1 MGRRLARLKVR
12 RAAIFKSRLEV
23 PMSSRSSMYHSWC
36 VMSRRRVIS
45 PVRRLMRS
53 MVMAGDSIQ
62 W

>member
-12 RAAIFKSRLEV
+12 RA
-23 PMSSRSSMYHSWC
+23 
-36 VMSRRRVIS
+36 RVIS
-45 PVRRLMRS
+45 PVRRLVRS

>member
-1 MGRRLARLKVR
+1 
-12 RAAIFKSRLEV
+12 
-23 PMSSRSSMYHSWC
+23 MYHSWC
-36 VMSRRRVIS
+36 AMSLRVVIS

>member
-12 RAAIFKSRLEV
+12 R
-23 PMSSRSSMYHSWC
+23 
-36 VMSRRRVIS
+36 VIS
-45 PVRRLMRS
+45 PVRRLVRS